1 MGIRTA
7 LRPRTPRPHP
17 RRIRDERGATFVLTA
32 ICMVLLMW
40 GGAMGVDIGF
50 TVTSTRQA
58 QAVAD
63 TGALDVARYINLA
76 NALTSL
82 TESNTYLS
90 GKLANA
96 QTDDGAANVTLSVVG
111 GFWSNGTWS
120 TPPNGGGCYL
130 QIPAYN
136 PPCTAVKVTATQHVP
151 QIFVGGTGAV
161 TRTSIAAITPE
172 DGFSV
177 GSYLPSYNSQ
187 QVGVLNDILSTV
199 GTTATLSGT
208 SDAALANSYVTPQQL
223 ITASGGLLTASNVLT
238 TQLSAAQWL
247 STLSTALAT
256 QKAAVNCAA
265 SPVPSVCTASAA
277 LGTLTFGGSASA
289 QLCQLVS
296 VNGSS
301 CSSSYLPQP
310 GLSANLDVL
319 QTLTT
324 LAELGNGTTPV
335 DVQAALGMPGVSGST
350 LTLTL
355 VQPPS
360 IVYGPTGTVGTTAQT
375 SADLK
380 LTVPGSGLVDIPLS
394 TAKGTGTLTTVNCSQ
409 QDNSFS
415 SAVITTRTTTPT
427 APMTL
432 NGASISTLSIGG
444 GANKS
449 IQINVSQTPA
459 TASTQSAG
467 TNPAQQGS
475 VGPALTYTPGIS
487 SSSPLYSLLTA
498 TLPGVLGPILQAAG
512 VAVGGT
518 NVANLDDN
526 CGAVSIVQ

>member
-1 MGIRTA
+1 M
-7 LRPRTPRPHP
+7 
-17 RRIRDERGATFVLTA
+17 
-32 ICMVLLMW
+32 
-40 GGAMGVDIGF
+40 
-50 TVTSTRQA
+50 
-58 QAVAD
+58 
-63 TGALDVARYINLA
+63 
-76 NALTSL
+76 
-82 TESNTYLS
+82 
-90 GKLANA
+90 
-96 QTDDGAANVTLSVVG
+96 
-111 GFWSNGTWS
+111 
-120 TPPNGGGCYL
+120 
-130 QIPAYN
+130 
-136 PPCTAVKVTATQHVP
+136 
-151 QIFVGGTGAV
+151 
-161 TRTSIAAITPE
+161 
-172 DGFSV
+172 
-177 GSYLPSYNSQ
+177 
-187 QVGVLNDILSTV
+187 
-199 GTTATLSGT
+199 
-208 SDAALANSYVTPQQL
+208 
-223 ITASGGLLTASNVLT
+223 
-238 TQLSAAQWL
+238 
-247 STLSTALAT
+247 LSTALAT
-256 QKAAVNCAA
+256 QKAGVNCAA

-301 CSSSYLPQP
+301 CSGSYLPQA

-355 VQPPS
+355 VQPPP

-432 NGASISTLSIGG
+432 NGASIWTLSIGG
-444 GANKS
+444 GANKT
-449 IQINVSQTPA
+449 IQINASPDTGYGIDPVRGDEPGA
-459 TASTQSAG
+459 TG
-467 TNPAQQGS
+467 LGR
-475 VGPALTYTPGIS
+475 PALTYTPGIS